1 MEITLA
7 DQYYLKAMNSYP
19 WRIADALEN
28 LNYALSY
35 DENHAQAWCL
45 QGIVH
50 MYSLKNYSEA
60 QAAFN
65 KSIRADLSHVDA
77 YKHLSLLKIWKG
89 ETERAYKLIDY
100 ALKLEGMDRA
110 VMLGL
115 KAMAMEIQGRFKTA
129 TDILE
134 TAKLLSLDC
143 DTINW
148 LNKNQKRVKAKSKQ
162 QKKLAKQTRKEKL
175 K

>member
-1 MEITLA
+1 MKITLA
-7 DQYYLKAMNSYP
+7 DQYYLKAANFYP

-35 DENHAQAWCL
+35 DEDHAQAWCL
-45 QGIVH
+45 QGMVH
-50 MYSLKNYSEA
+50 MYSLKNYAEA

-77 YKHLSLLKIWKG
+77 YKHLTLLKIWKG

-100 ALKLEGMDRA
+100 ALKLESMDRA

-115 KAMAMEIQGRFKTA
+115 KAMAMEIQGRYKTA
-129 TDILE
+129 TDILD

-143 DTINW
+143 DTISW
-148 LNKNQKRVKAKSKQ
+148 LNKNQKRVKAKAKQ
-162 QKKLAKQTRKEKL
+162 RKKLAKQTRKEKQ